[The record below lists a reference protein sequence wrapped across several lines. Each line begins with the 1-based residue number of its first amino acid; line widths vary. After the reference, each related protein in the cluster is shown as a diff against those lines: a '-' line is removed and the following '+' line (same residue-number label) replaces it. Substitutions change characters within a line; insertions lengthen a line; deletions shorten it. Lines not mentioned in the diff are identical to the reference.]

1 MWMPPRM
8 MQLMHMPLESYRGPG
23 KKLYGHSAEAGRSVL
38 RDGCG
43 GHFEGA
49 MAKPRDAC
57 AGEPGYRARGTETL
71 RHSVVVSERARSS
84 FRISESLSI
93 AGQFALRR
101 LRGARFQL
109 GRYDRNGT
117 GFILDPGADGPDFA
131 RWAWASLVPFRR
143 MGHRSGAERIAA

>member
-8 MQLMHMPLESYRGPG
+8 MQQMHMPLESYRGPG

-84 FRISESLSI
+84 FRISVSLSV
-93 AGQFALRR
+93 AGQFALRL
-101 LRGARFQL
+101 LRGAWLQL
-109 GRYDRNGT
+109 LRHDHSGT
-117 GFILDPGADGPDFA
+117 GFILDTGADSTDFP
-131 RWAWASLVPFRR
+131 RRAWASLDPFRR
-143 MGHRSGAERIAA
+143 MGHRAG